1 MADSIEQLAERDIP
15 PIKNDA
21 SAPVLM
27 MLAFAKLTGGDRS
40 LACVPLFGD
49 GVSCGFPSPAQDY
62 VENDFPLMTFA
73 SAIRKVPIWCEQRG
87 IRCLMP
93 GLKTVIY

>member
-27 MLAFAKLTGGDRS
+27 MLAFAKLPGGDRS
-40 LACVPLFGD
+40 LACV
-49 GVSCGFPSPAQDY
+49 GVR
-62 VENDFPLMTFA
+62 VENGIYGHSRFCNTDFDDKLA
-73 SAIRKVPIWCEQRG
+73 
-87 IRCLMP
+87 CLNLS
-93 GLKTVIY
+93 GV